1 MTTALLIQIVT
12 ILTLETA
19 GAGAGFAQGRTL
31 GTTGL
36 GVEVEVGPTGDAE
49 VGCRLVAGE
58 TGVVTARTHGVA
70 VVHLLEGALGT
81 LGHTVV
87 RVDRL
92 VGAGGAVGGGSG
104 AGGTRGGAVFADQL
118 VAGESEV
125 VAGGWTVGCAKSVD

>member
-1 MTTALLIQIVT
+1 
-12 ILTLETA
+12 
-19 GAGAGFAQGRTL
+19 
-31 GTTGL
+31 
-36 GVEVEVGPTGDAE
+36 
-49 VGCRLVAGE
+49 
-58 TGVVTARTHGVA
+58 
-70 VVHLLEGALGT
+70 LGT